1 VSWTQFVRANSSKPT
16 ALAELRYNDVS
27 GLQALGIQINP
38 VDADELATRETADP
52 FPGSRFAQPPS
63 R

>member
-1 VSWTQFVRANSSKPT
+1 
-16 ALAELRYNDVS
+16 
-27 GLQALGIQINP
+27 

-52 FPGSRFAQPPS
+52 FPGSRFAQPPP